1 MKLRVECR
9 GEQIGTVASTVD
21 IVFKELVK
29 RICARDA
36 PLEGVLEH
44 VVVADDFP
52 AALVALGEPPVPAGA
67 IVPTVARALYRD
79 SGPVLVMEG
88 AQVAAAMGGDEADMA
103 RFVHVLHGEMW
114 RMRTHLDAL
123 AAGEDGLGAWCD
135 SVFDSHLRPVVEAV
149 RSEYAV
155 TRRTVWSL
163 PADADLLLKHLMD
176 VVDALPAATQE
187 DVALALAE
195 DDLDGLF
202 LRSLGRIAHLVQTV
216 AHTQGYLAGL
226 ARPLEAISPELHT
239 ALQESFLGAF
249 WGPLTEQLDVLYTV
263 DTPEALETARQTLQA
278 TLVNV
283 FVSLGVNVRRAED
296 GSVWV
301 DAVPA
306 AALKPRRQ
314 G

>member
-9 GEQIGTVASTVD
+9 GAQIGAAAATVN
-21 IVFKELVK
+21 IVFRELVT
-29 RICARDA
+29 RICARDK
-36 PLEGVLEH
+36 PLEGVLEL

-52 AALVALGEPPVPAGA
+52 AALIALGEPPVPAGA
-67 IVPTVARALYRD
+67 IIPTVARVLYRD

-88 AQVAAAMGGDEADMA
+88 PQVAAAMGGDETDMA

-114 RMRTHLDAL
+114 RIRTHLDAI
-123 AAGEDGLGAWCD
+123 AAGEDGLGAWRG

-149 RSEYAV
+149 RTEYAV

-163 PADADLLLKHLMD
+163 PADADLMLKHLMA

-195 DDLDGLF
+195 DDLDSLF
-202 LRSLGRIAHLVQTV
+202 VRSLGRIGHLVQTA
-216 AHTQGYLAGL
+216 AHAQGYLAGL
-226 ARPLEAISPELHT
+226 TRPLEAISPEMCA
-239 ALQESFLGAF
+239 ALQASFFGPY
-249 WGPLTEQLDVLYTV
+249 WGPLTEQLDAAYTA
-263 DTPEALETARQTLQA
+263 DTPSALEAARQSLQG
-278 TLVNV
+278 TLVDV
-283 FVSLGVNVRRAED
+283 FVSLGINVRRAED

-306 AALKPRRQ
+306 GAVTPRRRN
-314 G
+314 

>member
-9 GEQIGTVASTVD
+9 GEQSGAVASTVD

-36 PLEGVLEH
+36 RLEGVLEH

-103 RFVHVLHGEMW
+103 RFVHVLHSEMW
-114 RMRTHLDAL
+114 RVRIHLDGIE
-123 AAGEDGLGAWCD
+123 AGEEGLGAWRE
-135 SVFDSHLRPVVEAV
+135 SAFDCHLRPAVEAV
-149 RSEYAV
+149 RNEYAV
-155 TRRTVWSL
+155 TRRTIWSL
-163 PADADLLLKHLMD
+163 PADADLMLKHLMD
-176 VVDALPAATQE
+176 IIDALPAATQE

-202 LRSLGRIAHLVQTV
+202 VRSLGRIAHLLQTV
-216 AHTQGYLAGL
+216 AHAQGYLAGL
-226 ARPLEAISPELHT
+226 ARPLEAISPEMCT
-239 ALQESFLGAF
+239 ALQESFMGPF
-249 WGPLTEQLDVLYTV
+249 WGPLTEQLDALFTA
-263 DTPEALETARQTLQA
+263 DSPDALETARQRLQA
-278 TLVNV
+278 TLVDV

-301 DAVPA
+301 EAVPVGA
-306 AALKPRRQ
+306 VKPRRA